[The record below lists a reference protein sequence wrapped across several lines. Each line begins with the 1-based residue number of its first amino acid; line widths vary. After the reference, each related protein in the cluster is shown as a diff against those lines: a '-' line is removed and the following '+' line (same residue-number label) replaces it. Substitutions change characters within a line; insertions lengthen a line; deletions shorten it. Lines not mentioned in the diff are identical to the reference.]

1 MGFLRG
7 GRIMEKILN
16 LKKAGKKAGL
26 ILLLA
31 VLTVFFVFPFYVML
45 SRSIMTDIEVKTT
58 VHFFPATFSMLAYTE
73 VLNNAKIIYWLLNT
87 LIIGLINVF
96 GVTFSSSLCAY
107 GFSKLQFPGRD
118 LCFSLVLAT
127 LMLPAIVMQIPL
139 YVIFSDLQ
147 WIGTWLPLIVPG
159 FFGGGAVNI
168 FLMRQFMRGIPNQLA
183 EAASI
188 DGAGSFRIYL
198 QLVLPLC
205 MPIAIYT
212 AVNTFLGC
220 WNDFMN
226 PLLYLANYE
235 AKDNI
240 SLGLYMEFNNATNG
254 YLSNDI
260 MAAGVLMLLPC
271 IALFFA
277 FQKYLIEG
285 VAVTGL
291 KG

>member
-1 MGFLRG
+1 M
-7 GRIMEKILN
+7 MDKKVA
-16 LKKAGKKAGL
+16 LKKSAKIAGL
-26 ILLLA
+26 VLLLF
-31 VLTVFFVFPFYVML
+31 VLTVFFIFPFYAML
-45 SRSIMTDIEVKTT
+45 SRSLMSDVEIRTT
-58 VHFFPATFSMLAYTE
+58 VRLFPLNISFQSYLDVFS
-73 VLNNAKIIYWLLNT
+73 NAKIAFWLLNT
-87 LIIGLINVF
+87 LIIAVINII
-96 GVTFSSSLCAY
+96 GTTFSSSLCAY

-127 LMLPAIVMQIPL
+127 LMLPSIVMQIPL

-188 DGAGSFRIYL
+188 DGAGSFRIYI
-198 QLVLPLC
+198 QLVMPLC
-205 MPIAIYT
+205 LPIAIYIV
-212 AVNTFLGC
+212 VNTFLGC

-235 AKDNI
+235 SKYNL
-240 SLGLYMEFNNATNG
+240 SLGLYMEFNNVSNA
-254 YLSNDI
+254 YLANDI
-260 MAAGVLMLLPC
+260 MAAGVMMLLPC
-271 IALFFA
+271 LAIFFV
-277 FQKYLIEG
+277 FQRYLIEG
-285 VAVTGL
+285 VTMTGL